1 MIIAFRFFD
10 AYISTPGLRSTAARD
25 AAEPVPSPIA
35 SYPKLRVSGRVEL
48 ALLWDVDNVGGSPNE
63 QVVVESFLKLTRY
76 WMSRAEL
83 RQRVVQAFCKL
94 PCDGAGILFFLS
106 FFLSFFQKTPSHG
119 STHGLRENLDPPI
132 GIWQRETIGKPV
144 SSAEAR
150 GPRLSGQIKPAAL
163 FFFFFFFSSHL
174 SKFSVN
180 NLNNIQQKPHDKCM
194 LSTHTHTK

>member
-106 FFLSFFQKTPSHG
+106 FFLSFRRLPAMVLPTDCEKTW
-119 STHGLRENLDPPI
+119 I
-132 GIWQRETIGKPV
+132 
-144 SSAEAR
+144 
-150 GPRLSGQIKPAAL
+150 
-163 FFFFFFFSSHL
+163 HL
-174 SKFSVN
+174 SAYGNERRLGSQS
-180 NLNNIQQKPHDKCM
+180 LQQKLEALGCQVRSSQLPCSSSSSSS
-194 LSTHTHTK
+194 LAISPSFQ